1 MILLVYLFVV
11 VSALV
16 LVLTVGKM
24 LACWY
29 FKINERIDIENKI
42 LVELIKLN
50 KDK

>member
-11 VSALV
+11 VMALV
-16 LVLTVGKM
+16 LILTVGKM

-42 LVELIKLN
+42 LAELIKLN